1 VHFQIDT
8 LQIIAA
14 VLSAPIVTIVIME
27 LLEIFKSYL
36 QSKRDTSIKIKNAS
50 KTIEITYKNVND
62 KDMVDKFIKI
72 IETTKDDIKQI
83 ND

>member
-1 VHFQIDT
+1 MHFQIDT